1 MTELPACCCRYGSP
15 SSTTLVYR
23 CFSPATQH
31 VPWWVHHTGHPRLFS
46 RSAQSFTPDPPR
58 ESTLGQLGKS
68 YKKKKEKYRIRQ
80 VCTLATLGQKQQPRS
95 GLARFP
101 RRVSLWPQA
110 LWGVS
115 HAWPD
120 AARLAA
126 SVSVPHCLSL
136 GVGRTSLQSDHV
148 ASVYGLQW
156 HKGNR
161 SPSARVCLRSPA
173 VPMTLGSSKS
183 IHVELTTASNPSL

>member
-1 MTELPACCCRYGSP
+1 MYPGGF
-15 SSTTLVYR
+15 TTRV
-23 CFSPATQH
+23 
-31 VPWWVHHTGHPRLFS
+31 
-46 RSAQSFTPDPPR
+46 TPDSSAEALRASPQIR
-58 ESTLGQLGKS
+58 RVRARSVSLVSLI
-68 YKKKKEKYRIRQ
+68 KKKKEKYRIRQ